1 MNPLAESVK
10 RHRLLSNGDR
20 VLVAVSGGADS
31 VALLHVL
38 YDLRAELE
46 LELEIAHLQ
55 HGIRGEEAREDAR
68 FVVRMAANLGLP
80 VHLKEINLRQT
91 KSDAGKGNLEALAR
105 EERYRFFTSVAREQ
119 GISKVATAHTQDD
132 QAETVLMWF
141 LRGAGRKGLGG
152 MSAITHLKV
161 GLTVIRPLLDISKAE
176 ILEFLQER
184 RIAYRFDQTNQ
195 DTQLL
200 RNWIRLTLIP
210 QLKERFD
217 PHLPV
222 RLAQQSQILRDE
234 DAVLEGLA
242 GLELDQMRRG
252 KGLNR
257 DLLVKQNKA
266 MQRRILR
273 RWIAECRG
281 HLRGIDFAH
290 MEDFLELIS
299 VGPPQGRLS
308 IPGGWE
314 LIKEYERVRLTKL
327 TRNVKRIC
335 YRYDFSIGAELDVRE
350 AGVTIRSE
358 RISASSFRRPDN
370 LLQAGFDI
378 AALREKLM
386 VRNFRDGDR
395 FRPLGLAGHKKVKE
409 LFIEKKVPL
418 SVRSIWPILSMGEE
432 ILWVPGYG
440 RSELG
445 KVGKQ
450 TKEALYLTAVT
461 WDP

>member
-105 EERYRFFTSVAREQ
+105 EERYHFFATVAREQ
-119 GISKVATAHTQDD
+119 GISKVATAHTRDD

-358 RISASSFRRPDN
+358 RISASNFRRPDN

>member
-1 MNPLAESVK
+1 
-10 RHRLLSNGDR
+10 
-20 VLVAVSGGADS
+20 
-31 VALLHVL
+31 
-38 YDLRAELE
+38 
-46 LELEIAHLQ
+46 
-55 HGIRGEEAREDAR
+55 
-68 FVVRMAANLGLP
+68 
-80 VHLKEINLRQT
+80 
-91 KSDAGKGNLEALAR
+91 
-105 EERYRFFTSVAREQ
+105 
-119 GISKVATAHTQDD
+119 
-132 QAETVLMWF
+132 
-141 LRGAGRKGLGG
+141 
-152 MSAITHLKV
+152 
-161 GLTVIRPLLDISKAE
+161 
-176 ILEFLQER
+176 
-184 RIAYRFDQTNQ
+184 
-195 DTQLL
+195 
-200 RNWIRLTLIP
+200 
-210 QLKERFD
+210 
-217 PHLPV
+217 
-222 RLAQQSQILRDE
+222 
-234 DAVLEGLA
+234 
-242 GLELDQMRRG
+242 
-252 KGLNR
+252 
-257 DLLVKQNKA
+257 

-327 TRNVKRIC
+327 TRNIKRIC

-358 RISASSFRRPDN
+358 RISASNFRRPDN